1 MSNYYVI
8 SAPGAPQP
16 EMRGSAEEKAPGQW
30 YSSSNAPGY
39 PDHIGTVKYSS
50 LSELKV
56 LKSVGP
62 QY

>member
-1 MSNYYVI
+1 MSNYVI
-8 SAPGAPQP
+8 SAPGAFQP
-16 EMRGSAEEKAPGQW
+16 EMRGTVEEQAPG
-30 YSSSNAPGY
+30 YPPFTANNAPGY

-56 LKSVGP
+56 PKSVGI